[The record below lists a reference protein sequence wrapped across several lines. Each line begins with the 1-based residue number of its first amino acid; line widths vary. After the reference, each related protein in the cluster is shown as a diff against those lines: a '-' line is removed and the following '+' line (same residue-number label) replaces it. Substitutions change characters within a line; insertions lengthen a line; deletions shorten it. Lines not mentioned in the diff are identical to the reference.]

1 MAILLITHD
10 WEVVAQ
16 IADRTVV
23 MYAGEIVE
31 EAAAADLLAAPEHP
45 YARALLACDPVRA
58 LPGHRLPVIPGS
70 VPAPG
75 AWPAGCRFAPRC
87 AEAEQECSAAPVA
100 FTRTAAG
107 TSPAACTPKRGC
119 RA

>member
-23 MYAGEIVE
+23 MYAGEVVE
-31 EAAAADLLAAPEHP
+31 EAAAADLLTAPEHP

-58 LPGHRLPVIPGS
+58 HPGRRLPVIPGS
-70 VPAPG
+70 VPVPG
-75 AWPAGCRFAPRC
+75 AWPSGCRFAPRC
-87 AEAEQECSAAPVA
+87 PEAEPRCGAEPVA
-100 FTRTAAG
+100 FTRTAAHHI
-107 TSPAACTPKRGC
+107 TRCVHAEARLE
-119 RA
+119 A